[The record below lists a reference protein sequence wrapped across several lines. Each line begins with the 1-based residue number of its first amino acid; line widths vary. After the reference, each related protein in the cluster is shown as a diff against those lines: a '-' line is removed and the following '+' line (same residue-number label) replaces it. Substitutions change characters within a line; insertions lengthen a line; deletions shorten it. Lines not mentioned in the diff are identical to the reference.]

1 VYLAFRS
8 VNVCFILTTENQK
21 THLFPGEKILV
32 EKGDH
37 ADVLKWS
44 CCNKFEHD
52 EGCVKTTHNSV
63 GVDWFS
69 LPAAKQRRVTPSAFS
84 PDLGASEIE
93 LDVLANGDHAKEN
106 AYVET
111 LHEFRS
117 EDIEHLERDSDIEN
131 PPIPEAKPE
140 LEEAEETSEAETEE
154 SDDYEAEEPEEQCVN
169 CQKFYI
175 PEDHKSYLSS
185 EYCAWHEGTIFVS
198 YLKYNYQS

>member
-1 VYLAFRS
+1 LLYFDNGESKA
-8 VNVCFILTTENQK
+8 
-21 THLFPGEKILV
+21 HLFPGEKILV
-32 EKGDH
+32 EKGNH
-37 ADVLKWS
+37 ANVFKWS
-44 CCNKFEHD
+44 CCDKFEHD
-52 EGCVKTTHNSV
+52 EGCVKTAHNSV
-63 GVDWFS
+63 GVDGFS
-69 LPAAKQRRVTPSAFS
+69 LPAAKQRKVTPSAFP

-106 AYVET
+106 ANVET
-111 LHEFRS
+111 LHEFGAK
-117 EDIEHLERDSDIEN
+117 DIEHLERDSDVEN

-154 SDDYEAEEPEEQCVN
+154 SDDYEAEEREEQCVN

-185 EYCAWHEGTIFVS
+185 EYCASHEGTIFVS